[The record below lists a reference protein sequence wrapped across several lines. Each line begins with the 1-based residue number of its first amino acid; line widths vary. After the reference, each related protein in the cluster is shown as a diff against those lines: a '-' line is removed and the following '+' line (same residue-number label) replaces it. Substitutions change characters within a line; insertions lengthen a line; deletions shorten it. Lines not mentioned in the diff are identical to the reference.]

1 MDPNNLVAGMAAGV
15 FTAMVLHP
23 IDLVK
28 VRLQVQDGRT
38 RAVQYR
44 GIKHAVTTIGQ
55 QEGARGFYR
64 GVVPACW
71 GSGGSWGFYFLF
83 YEACKRRLLE
93 KQSAEAGSGS
103 TPRLSAT
110 QHVYAAWE
118 GGTLTCLLTNPMWLI
133 KTRMQLQGQGPNASG
148 AVVASSA
155 SAAAAPGTTA
165 AASAVRPYSG
175 VINAVQ
181 SIVKE
186 EGFFGLYRGLLPALL
201 LVSHGMIQ
209 FGVYEEAKQLMPAA
223 AALLSGRSEGSEMH
237 STGRRSGTDV
247 AIEPAKVSPGF
258 ASAYLFAAAGASKAL
273 ATTATYPYQVRAC
286 FIKSA
291 GVLLHLTKV
300 YRAGCGAGVTEQLR
314 CD

>member
-1 MDPNNLVAGMAAGV
+1 MDPNNLIAGMAAGV

-44 GIKHAVTTIGQ
+44 GIQHAVATIWQ

-93 KQSAEAGSGS
+93 KQSAEAGPGS

-148 AVVASSA
+148 AV
-155 SAAAAPGTTA
+155 AAAATPGMPA

-223 AALLSGRSEGSEMH
+223 AALFSGRSGASEAH
-237 STGRRSGTDV
+237 SVGHRRGTNV
-247 AIEPAKVSPGF
+247 AAEPAKVSPGF

-273 ATTATYPYQVRAC
+273 ATTATYPYQVRVCASSLC
-286 FIKSA
+286 
-291 GVLLHLTKV
+291 GV
-300 YRAGCGAGVTEQLR
+300 
-314 CD
+314 